1 MTIEEINKLK
11 EVVSKSYKI
20 EEQSCQKLLGED
32 YSSLESS
39 GVWENHKDKLIEDSI
54 MGNNVLVI
62 GSEAI
67 LNKQK
72 YPKTNGDSELLLLEC
87 LKEKNKKRYGY
98 ADTFSDIIECPN
110 LISDISQVLEDK
122 KIQWRKQAIDMLDPC
137 LRLLLESKCF
147 RLIITTAYDPI
158 LEYALLSVWGNSLVV
173 KNILDERLVE
183 RDICREDNRKSEFY
197 DITPTLFYAFG
208 KAKNGTKSEYAID
221 DDLKVITI
229 SSWLGL
235 NRPKQLLEY
244 IERKD
249 ILDIGCNFEN
259 WVFRFFWFVL
269 GQRPDQSHYDFLK
282 KKGSVAIMFSDKTN
296 DIEKNKEFFDS
307 KDIDYY
313 DNSRI
318 FMGLLAPELVDESVP
333 KEGDIF
339 ISYASEDFPTARK
352 IYDHLKNQ
360 RQSVWFDIRLKAGDR
375 YGDYIKKGIEQCN
388 IFMPILSNQTIKD
401 LKEWKEGKRTEP
413 RYYMREWA
421 LAQEKADDIE
431 RQNQKGDEKNM
442 FIVIPIVIEEYSP
455 SDTSYH
461 NVELVT
467 DCIHGA
473 SVYSGNVRATLE
485 DLCEIIDKHVSDWKK
500 KHANI

>member
-249 ILDIGCNFEN
+249 ILAIGCNFEN
-259 WVFRFFWFVL
+259 WVFRFLWYIL
-269 GQRPDQSHYDFLK
+269 GQKPDMSYNDK
-282 KKGSVAIMFSDKTN
+282 KKGSVAIMLSTN
-296 DIEKNKEFFDS
+296 TSDIEKTKDFFDK
-307 KDIDYY
+307 KDIAYY
-313 DNSRI
+313 HNSRL
-318 FMGLLAPELVDESVP
+318 FMGLLAPELVPESVP
-333 KEGDIF
+333 QDGEIF

-352 IYDHLKNQ
+352 IYDYLKSQ

-375 YGDYIKKGIEQCN
+375 YGDYIRKGINQCN
-388 IFMPILSNQTIKD
+388 VFMPILSNQTIKD
-401 LKEWKEGKRTEP
+401 IDDIKAKRRKEP
-413 RYYMREWA
+413 RYYMREWSI
-421 LAQEKADDIE
+421 AQEHWSEIQDDSS
-431 RQNQKGDEKNM
+431 M
-442 FIVIPIVIEEYSP
+442 FIVIPVVIEDYSP
-455 SDTSYH
+455 AEDTYH
-461 NVELVT
+461 NKT
-467 DCIHGA
+467 FIPDCIHGS
-473 SVYSGNVRATLE
+473 SVYYSSHA
-485 DLCEIIDKHVSDWKK
+485 HVSLDDLMKVINQHINEWKE
-500 KHANI
+500 KHSNNKF